1 MEVEELFRQ
10 HTGLEPQSAT
20 RLTPAGSSREYYR
33 ITAQGTTLIGVKGTN
48 PQENAAFFAI
58 DRQLSK
64 AGIAVPDI
72 LAISEDQ
79 MCYLLNDLGD
89 TSLFASLE
97 NARATRKYTVS
108 DIGMLERVM
117 RTLPTIQF
125 KGAQGMDFSVCHPS
139 SSFDSRSI
147 FWDLNYFKYCFLKT
161 IGLEFDEDRLENDF
175 TRLTSILLEKSQDE
189 TFMYRDFQSRNIMV
203 VNGEPYFIDF
213 QGGRRGPVEYD
224 VASFLWQARAQ
235 YPERLKEHLTNVY
248 IKALS
253 EYRQVN
259 PAEFKARLR
268 VFVLFRTL
276 QVLGAY
282 GYRGYIQHKEL
293 FLQSIPPAMETIRK
307 TLSKGSDELPYLT
320 ELLLQMASMPQFS
333 PEPEKKE
340 EDKLTVRI
348 TSFSY
353 RKGIPQDFTGNGGG
367 FVFDCRC
374 MHNPGRYDNYKK
386 LTGADAPVK
395 AFLESH
401 GEVQSYLENVYGLIC
416 PAVEKYS
423 KRGFTNLMAC
433 FGCTGGQHRSVY
445 CANHLAAHL
454 KQKFGD
460 SIKIILEHR
469 EQNIKRE
476 L

>member
-58 DRQLSK
+58 DHQLSK

>member
-58 DRQLSK
+58 DHQLSK

-445 CANHLAAHL
+445 CANHLATHL

>member
-10 HTGLEPQSAT
+10 HTGLTPQSST

-58 DRQLSK
+58 EHQLK
-64 AGIAVPDI
+64 NAGIAVPDI
-72 LAISEDQ
+72 LAISDDQ

-89 TSLFASLE
+89 TTLYATLE
-97 NARATRKYTVS
+97 KARTSGKYTVK
-108 DIGMLERVM
+108 DIGLLEKIM
-117 RTLPTIQF
+117 RTLPSIQF

-175 TRLTSILLEKSQDE
+175 TKLTSILLEKSDTE
-189 TFMYRDFQSRNIMV
+189 TFMYRDFQARNIMV
-203 VNGEPYFIDF
+203 VDGEPYFIDF
-213 QGGRRGPVEYD
+213 QGGRRGPIEYD

-235 YPERLKEHLTNVY
+235 YPDRIKEHLTNVY
-248 IKALS
+248 IKALA
-253 EYRQVN
+253 EYRKVN
-259 PAEFKARLR
+259 PTEFKSRLR
-268 VFVLFRTL
+268 IFVLFRTL

-293 FLQSIPPAMETIRK
+293 FLQSIPPAMEIIRN
-307 TLSKGSDELPYLT
+307 TLSKGTNELPYLA
-320 ELLLQMASMPQFS
+320 EVLLNMASLPQFN
-333 PEPEKKE
+333 PEPAKSD

-395 AFLESH
+395 TFLESH

-460 SIKIILEHR
+460 SIRIILEHR
-469 EQNIKRE
+469 EQNIKKE

>member
-203 VNGEPYFIDF
+203 VNGKPYFIDF

>member
-89 TSLFASLE
+89 VSLYSMLEKARTSG
-97 NARATRKYTVS
+97 KYTVK

-175 TRLTSILLEKSQDE
+175 ARLTSILLEKSDTE

-203 VNGEPYFIDF
+203 VDGNPCFIDF
-213 QGGRRGPVEYD
+213 QGGRRGPIEYD

-235 YPERLKEHLTNVY
+235 YPERIKEHLTNVY
-248 IKALS
+248 IKALA
-253 EYRQVN
+253 EYRKVN
-259 PAEFKARLR
+259 PTEFKSRLR

-293 FLQSIPPAMETIRK
+293 FLQSIPPAMDIIRK
-307 TLSKGSDELPYLT
+307 TLSKGTSELPYLS
-320 ELLLQMASMPQFS
+320 EVLMQMASLPQFN
-333 PEPEKKE
+333 PAPEK
-340 EDKLTVRI
+340 EDEHKLTVRI

-367 FVFDCRC
+367 YVFDCRC
-374 MHNPGRYDNYKK
+374 IHNPGRYDNYKK
-386 LTGADAPVK
+386 LTGSDAPVK

-401 GEVQSYLENVYGLIC
+401 GEVQSYLECVYGLIC

-445 CANHLAAHL
+445 CANHLANHL

-460 SIKIILEHR
+460 SIKIVLEHR
-469 EQNIKRE
+469 EQNIKKE